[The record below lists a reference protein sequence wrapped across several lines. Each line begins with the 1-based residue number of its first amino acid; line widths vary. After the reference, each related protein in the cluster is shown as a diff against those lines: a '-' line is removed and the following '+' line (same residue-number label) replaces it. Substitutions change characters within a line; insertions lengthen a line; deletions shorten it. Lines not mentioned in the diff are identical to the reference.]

1 MLADKISYMSG
12 LPADPGS
19 YALIL
24 RLTVSQRLTVGRLGR
39 GYFIPG
45 IYVYF
50 GSARGPGGLR
60 ARLGRH
66 IRGGGKSHWHI
77 DALRSVADVCGY
89 CYISSQDTHAST
101 LPIECLWSQAM
112 AALPDSTV
120 PMIKFGASDCR
131 SGCPA
136 HLISLPQGQDF
147 ELNKYS
153 ALFADAISVPR
164 LKIICQIVY

>member
-1 MLADKISYMSG
+1 MLADKISRMCG

-24 RLTVSQRLTVGRLGR
+24 RMTVTQRLTVGRLGR
-39 GYFIPG
+39 GFFIPG

-77 DALRSVADVCGY
+77 DALRAVADIRGY
-89 CYISSQDTHAST
+89 WYISSQDIPAST
-101 LPIECLWSQAM
+101 LPIECLWSLAM
-112 AALPDSTV
+112 AALPESTV
-120 PMIKFGASDCR
+120 PMLNFGASDCR

-136 HLISLPQGQDF
+136 HLLALPQAQDL
-147 ELNKYS
+147 EMKRYS

-164 LKIICQIVY
+164 HKIICQTAV